1 VRAKQCGRAVGAC
14 GETVRNPKRHGA
26 ARPAWGLAAI
36 AALGFGCGQAE
47 QAELPPL
54 GVVVA
59 PVVQR
64 DVPVW
69 REWVGTTQGFN
80 NAKIR
85 SQVTGYLLRRAYAEG
100 SVVKQ
105 GQLLF
110 EIDPREFEA
119 QLQQARG
126 TLGEAKAM
134 LGKSA
139 LTVER
144 FTPLAAEGA
153 VSQQEL
159 DDAVQ
164 AKLRNEAS
172 VLKARAGVT
181 AAKLNVEWTRI
192 VSPIEGIAGI
202 ANAQIGDLVS
212 PTSELTTVS
221 QVNPIKVQFPISE
234 SAYLQL
240 ARRRESDSATSL
252 EDMLVLTLA
261 DGTEYSHRGTP
272 YILGREVNST
282 TGTISIEGRFP
293 NPLRMLRPGQ
303 FARVK
308 AIVDTLPNALLVPQR
323 AIRDLQG
330 SYEVAVVGA
339 DDTVAIRRVEVGEAT
354 GKDWVVTKGLKAG
367 ERVVVE
373 GVQKVKQGMKVSVKT
388 VPKATSSKASST
400 QAPPAAA
407 TDSSGS

>member
-1 VRAKQCGRAVGAC
+1 MQRGRAIGVSRATIRRT
-14 GETVRNPKRHGA
+14 EPHRA
-26 ARPAWGLAAI
+26 AGLASRLGRL
-36 AALGFGCGQAE
+36 AALALLGLGCGQAK
-47 QAELPPL
+47 QAEIPPL
-54 GVVVA
+54 AVVVA
-59 PVVQR
+59 PVVQK

-69 REWVGTTQGFN
+69 REWVGTIQGFN

-85 SQVTGYLLRRAYAEG
+85 SQVRGYLLHRTYAEG

-126 TLGEAKAM
+126 ALGEAEAM
-134 LGKSA
+134 LGKSK
-139 LTVER
+139 LTVKR

-164 AKLRNEAS
+164 AKLRDEAS
-172 VLKARAGVT
+172 VLKAQAGVMS
-181 AAKLNVEWTRI
+181 AKLNVDWTRI
-192 VSPIEGIAGI
+192 ASPIEGIAGI

-212 PTSELTTVS
+212 PASELTTVS
-221 QVNPIKVQFPISE
+221 QVDPIKVAFPISE
-234 SAYLQL
+234 SAYLRL
-240 ARRRESDSATSL
+240 ARRRESGSATSL
-252 EDMLVLTLA
+252 KDMLVLTLA

-272 YILGREVNST
+272 YILGREVNRS

-293 NPLRMLRPGQ
+293 NPQRMLRPGQ

-308 AIVDTLPNALLVPQR
+308 AIVDTLAKALLVPQR

-330 SYEVAVVGA
+330 SYEVAVVGS
-339 DDTVAIRRVEVGEAT
+339 DDKVAIRRIEVGEAS
-354 GKDWVVTKGLKAG
+354 GEDWVVTKGLEVG

-373 GVQKVKQGMKVSVKT
+373 GVQKVKQGMKVTVKT
-388 VPKATSSKASST
+388 ASDPKSSKASSPK
-400 QAPPAAA
+400 PPLSASTGAA
-407 TDSSGS
+407 GN